1 MRGRKRGNAYS
12 GVFGTYLYYFFMDTD
27 CRFPGVF

>member
-1 MRGRKRGNAYS
+1 MRGREGGDA
-12 GVFGTYLYYFFMDTD
+12 GCCAGGAYLYYFFMDTD